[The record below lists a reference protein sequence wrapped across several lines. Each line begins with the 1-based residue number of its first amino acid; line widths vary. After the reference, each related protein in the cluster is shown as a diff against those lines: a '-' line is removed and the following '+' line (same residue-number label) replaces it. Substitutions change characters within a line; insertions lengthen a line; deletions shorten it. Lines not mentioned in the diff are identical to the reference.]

1 MACLPPRQLPAR
13 PQRAARP
20 AGFSSIPRLLAL
32 SIQPQQQG
40 PDPCQGC
47 FVPQGVFGGAEVPGQ
62 GWDSAESWEVP
73 QRSCIGLA
81 SVLALAKGPGGARC
95 WGAER
100 AGREVSVRG
109 FEVFTFFGLIT
120 SQMLVARAGIVLLS
134 TSGCFFGRSFLP

>member
-1 MACLPPRQLPAR
+1 M
-13 PQRAARP
+13 
-20 AGFSSIPRLLAL
+20 
-32 SIQPQQQG
+32 
-40 PDPCQGC
+40 
-47 FVPQGVFGGAEVPGQ
+47 PQGGFGWAEVPGQ
-62 GWDSAESWEVP
+62 GWDRAESWEVP

-100 AGREVSVRG
+100 AGREVSVQG
-109 FEVFTFFGLIT
+109 FEVFTFFGLIA